1 MYKYQLC
8 FYTLTMKYLS
18 EKEISEAIL
27 FTIASKIMKYL
38 EIYLPM
44 EVEHY
49 IKNYKILMKEIKDKQ
64 INGKIHACGWEE
76 LLSLKCTFYK
86 LF

>member
-8 FYTLTMKYLS
+8 FYALTMKYLS
-18 EKEISEAIL
+18 EKEISEAIP
-27 FTIASKIMKYL
+27 FTIASKIRKYL

-49 IKNYKILMKEIKDKQ
+49 IKNYGIDER
-64 INGKIHACGWEE
+64 N
-76 LLSLKCTFYK
+76 LSRQKYIDRYPVSVDWKNQYFK
-86 LF
+86 FNFP

>member
-49 IKNYKILMKEIKDKQ
+49 IKNYKILMREI
-64 INGKIHACGWEE
+64 
-76 LLSLKCTFYK
+76 
-86 LF
+86 

>member
-18 EKEISEAIL
+18 EKEISGML

-49 IKNYKILMKEIKDKQ
+49 IKNYKILMREI
-64 INGKIHACGWEE
+64 
-76 LLSLKCTFYK
+76 
-86 LF
+86 